1 MSQNGLIVYYQRA
14 DQKRVDRE
22 LKSVDPRL
30 FLDPEFSQQ
39 YGQVFWTVK
48 VWNGEQAPDPVTI
61 VVDWREPDGRPK
73 ELTHGI
79 VEQTRRSWKAGPV
92 SFEAVMAANDELRRK
107 RDERQLELYE
117 RQTIQTQKE
126 LRRKPVFHRGRGLWL
141 ARIRGRR
148 KGDNV

>member
-48 VWNGEQAPDPVTI
+48 VWNGEQAPDRAHPR
-61 VVDWREPDGRPK
+61 DRRADPPLLEGRPGQLRGGDGR
-73 ELTHGI
+73 E
-79 VEQTRRSWKAGPV
+79 RRAAAETGRAPAR
-92 SFEAVMAANDELRRK
+92 AV
-107 RDERQLELYE
+107 
-117 RQTIQTQKE
+117 
-126 LRRKPVFHRGRGLWL
+126 
-141 ARIRGRR
+141 
-148 KGDNV
+148 